1 MKLRYLFILAVLSLS
16 AAWAQAQNT
25 RDFLGTYDVLT
36 PGATATL
43 ELRPTVDLNGASH
56 AQMTLCIGTKRT
68 GCPTYI
74 LHDQVVN
81 GELFLDDKGR
91 PAPIPGWV
99 VKAAV
104 LQSGREVAVSMD
116 SGIDLLFRQR

>member
-1 MKLRYLFILAVLSLS
+1 MKLRYPFILAVLCLS

-43 ELRPTVDLNGASH
+43 ELRPTVDQNGERH
-56 AQMTLCIGTKRT
+56 AQMTLCIGTQRS
-68 GCPTYI
+68 GCPSYT

-81 GELFLDDKGR
+81 GQLLLEDKGR
-91 PAPIPGWV
+91 TAPIPGWI
-99 VKAAV
+99 VKATT
-104 LQSGREVAVSMD
+104 LQSGREIAVSMD